1 MAVTLPR
8 RRAGARRFNADLG
21 RLRVQL
27 HIPLARGPVPLAE
40 AHEGIV
46 PRRDFQFKGTVPQA
60 RVLEVERSR
69 LNGGRLAEYFIEN
82 NQRLIIAVDGDD
94 NGADPGF
101 GVRKFESD
109 LLRRRDPPGIGRH
122 GDFRPVKVVQK
133 EINAK
138 T

>member
-8 RRAGARRFNADLG
+8 RRAGTVVLMRTLG

-109 LLRRRDPPGIGRH
+109 LLRRRDPPVSGVMVTSGPSRSS
-122 GDFRPVKVVQK
+122 RKR
-133 EINAK
+133 
-138 T
+138 